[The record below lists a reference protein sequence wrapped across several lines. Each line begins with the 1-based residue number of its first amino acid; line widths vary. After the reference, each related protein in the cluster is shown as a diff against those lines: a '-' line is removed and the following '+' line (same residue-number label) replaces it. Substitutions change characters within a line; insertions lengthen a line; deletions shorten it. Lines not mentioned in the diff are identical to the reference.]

1 MRTTTTLAVTGALL
15 LALTG
20 CTSSRDAKPVETV
33 TATTTASPSVDKAR
47 VTQACMDAVA
57 EIPAD
62 ESGEV
67 PSEPTPAACAPLSDS
82 EYLDAYMDGIIQG
95 NREGIAERERQA
107 SEAAEADQP

>member
-1 MRTTTTLAVTGALL
+1 MRTTATLVVTGALL

-20 CTSSRDAKPVETV
+20 CASSGDAKPVETV
-33 TATTTASPSVDKAR
+33 TTTASPSVDKAR

-62 ESGEV
+62 ENGEV

-82 EYLDAYMDGIIQG
+82 EYLDAYMDGIAQA
-95 NREGIAERERQA
+95 NRAAIAERERRA